1 MEIILKEGRGRVEVG
16 EVNFDFSYFD
26 VFPKMRVILESDLK
40 NPILQIVT
48 LEKKLRDLDYEE
60 IEIEVL
66 KRYRDT
72 FNFLLDS
79 TYLLKNGNRK
89 SFTFIK
95 SLTQKK
101 AIRLSLTENCNYRC
115 FFCHEEGMDMNAR
128 RESANFE
135 EMCELLLKMR
145 DLNYQDLTFTGG
157 EPLVAKND
165 LIKYMNFMEAN
176 NYTPDLTIVT
186 NGYLIDKVLIERI
199 KIYKGE
205 FKFNFSMH
213 SVDKESYFQIVN
225 PKNGDIDSF
234 DKVLKN
240 IDLIRESGI
249 KLKMNF
255 VLLNGLNSSPDYIKR
270 ILEFANEKGA
280 YCVKFLELLVT
291 DKLNKFFNYFYSLE
305 SAIKDLGDDIFLE
318 NLTYRRGEYIF
329 KNNLLVEFQKCTCA
343 NGCSVCPLNRE
354 INVTPQMSYY
364 PCFILDTKKID
375 IDNNNIEES
384 LKKGDAVIENLIK
397 RYGNKSP
404 VIIKNVANEK
414 EKKEF
419 YYKSVFTL
427 EEIENLVDKNSF
439 KLDRQRA
446 FTDYIYQNEND
457 QINLNYKNLLKL
469 SKNSYESHYREIVQ
483 KREFNYEK
491 NHCSIEFITE
501 GKFIESKEN
510 YESYLKHLGFVN
522 SLTLNWNIKFFKSK
536 NREFSIGINENTGL
550 IYVVSPK
557 EIDSELSNLLDLKL
571 LKEDLY
577 KDIVKNM

>member
-1 MEIILKEGRGRVEVG
+1 MEMILKEGNGKVEIG
-16 EVNFDFSYFD
+16 GISFNFSYFD
-26 VFPKMRVILESDLK
+26 VFPKMKVTLESDLE

-66 KRYRDT
+66 KRYRGT
-72 FNFLLDS
+72 FSFLLDS
-79 TYLLKNGNRK
+79 TYLLRNGDRK
-89 SFTFIK
+89 GFTFFK

-128 RESANFE
+128 RESANFNK
-135 EMCELLLKMR
+135 MCELLLKMR

-157 EPLVAKND
+157 EPLIAKND
-165 LIKYMNFMEAN
+165 LIKYMDFMEKN
-176 NYTPDLTIVT
+176 NYIPDLTIVT
-186 NGYLIDKVLIERI
+186 NGYLIDQVLIERI
-199 KIYKGE
+199 KRYKGK

-213 SVDKESYFQIVN
+213 SVDKESYFKIIN
-225 PKNGDIDSF
+225 PRDNDTNSF

-240 IDLIRESGI
+240 IDLIKENGI
-249 KLKMNF
+249 RLKMNF

-329 KNNLLVEFQKCTCA
+329 KNSLVVEFQKCTCA

-364 PCFILDTKKID
+364 PCFILDCKKIE
-375 IDNNNIEES
+375 IDNNNVEES
-384 LKKGDAVIENLIK
+384 LKEGDIVIENLIK

-414 EKKEF
+414 ERVEF
-419 YYKSVFTL
+419 YYKSAFNL
-427 EEIENLVDKNSF
+427 IEIENLINKNSF
-439 KLDRQRA
+439 KLERQRA
-446 FTDYIYQNEND
+446 FTDYIYENTQD
-457 QINLNYKNLLKL
+457 NLSYEKLLKL

-491 NHCSIEFITE
+491 NHCKIEFLTE
-501 GKFIESKEN
+501 GKVIEDKEN
-510 YESYLKHLGFVN
+510 YDKYLEHLGFTN
-522 SLTLNWNIKFFKSK
+522 SLTLNWNIKFFKGS
-536 NREFSIGINENTGL
+536 NRDFSIGINENTGL

-557 EIDSELSNLLDLKL
+557 EIDDELSNLLDLEL

-577 KDIVKNM
+577 EDIVKNI

>member
-1 MEIILKEGRGRVEVG
+1 MEMILKEGKGKLEVG
-16 EVNFDFSYFD
+16 GVSFDFSYSD
-26 VFPKMRVILESDLK
+26 IFPKIKITLEEDLY
-40 NPILQIVT
+40 NPILQVVT
-48 LEKKLRDLDYEE
+48 LEKKFRDLDYEE
-60 IEIEVL
+60 IEIEIL
-66 KRYRDT
+66 KRYKQT

-79 TYLLKNGNRK
+79 TYLLKNGDRK
-89 SFTFIK
+89 GFTFFK

-128 RESANFE
+128 RESSNFE
-135 EMCELLLKMR
+135 KMCELLLKMK

-165 LIKYMNFMEAN
+165 LIRYMNFMEEN
-176 NYTPDLTIVT
+176 DYTPDLTIVT

-199 KIYKGE
+199 KKYKGE

-213 SVDKESYFQIVN
+213 SVDKESYFEIVK
-225 PKNGDIDSF
+225 PKNGDLDSF

-240 IDLIRESGI
+240 IDMIRENGI
-249 KLKMNF
+249 RLKMNF

-291 DKLNKFFNYFYSLE
+291 DKLNKYFNYFYSLE

-318 NLTYRRGEYIF
+318 NLTYRRGEYLF
-329 KNNLLVEFQKCTCA
+329 KDKLVVEFQKCTCA
-343 NGCSVCPLNRE
+343 NGCNVCPLNRE

-364 PCFILDTKKID
+364 PCFILDSKKIE
-375 IDNNNIEES
+375 IDNNNVEES
-384 LKKGDAVIENLIK
+384 LREGDIVIENLIK

-414 EKKEF
+414 EKVEF
-419 YYKSVFTL
+419 YYKSAFTL
-427 EEIENLVDKNSF
+427 EEIENLVNKNSF
-439 KLDRQRA
+439 RLDRQRA
-446 FTDYIYQNEND
+446 FTDYIYKSSK
-457 QINLNYKNLLKL
+457 NLNYEKLLKL

-483 KREFNYEK
+483 KREFNCEK
-491 NHCSIEFITE
+491 NHCSIEFLTE
-501 GKFIESKEN
+501 GKVIEDKEN
-510 YESYLKHLGFVN
+510 YDRYLEHLGFFN
-522 SLTLNWNIKFFKSK
+522 ILTLNWNIKFFKGS
-536 NREFSIGINENTGL
+536 NRNFSIGINENTGL

-557 EIDSELSNLLDLKL
+557 EIDSELLNLLNLEL
-571 LKEDLY
+571 LKEDIY

>member
-1 MEIILKEGRGRVEVG
+1 MEMILKEGNGKVEIG
-16 EVNFDFSYFD
+16 GISFNFSYFD
-26 VFPKMRVILESDLK
+26 VFPKMKVTLESDLE

-66 KRYRDT
+66 KRYRGT

-79 TYLLKNGNRK
+79 TYLLKNGDRK
-89 SFTFIK
+89 GFTFFK

-128 RESANFE
+128 RESANFNK
-135 EMCELLLKMR
+135 MCELLLKMR

-157 EPLVAKND
+157 EPLIAKND
-165 LIKYMNFMEAN
+165 LIKYMDFMEKN
-176 NYTPDLTIVT
+176 NYIPDLTIVT
-186 NGYLIDKVLIERI
+186 NGYLINQVLIERI
-199 KIYKGE
+199 KRYKGE

-213 SVDKESYFQIVN
+213 SVDKESYFKIVN
-225 PKNGDIDSF
+225 PRDNDINSF

-240 IDLIRESGI
+240 IDLIRENGI
-249 KLKMNF
+249 RLKMNF

-291 DKLNKFFNYFYSLE
+291 DKLNKFFNYFYSIE

-329 KNNLLVEFQKCTCA
+329 KSNLVVEFQKCTCA

-364 PCFILDTKKID
+364 PCFILDSKKIE
-375 IDNNNIEES
+375 IDNNNVEES
-384 LKKGDAVIENLIK
+384 LKEGDVVIENLIK

-414 EKKEF
+414 EKVEF
-419 YYKSVFTL
+419 YYKSAFTL
-427 EEIENLVDKNSF
+427 EEIEGLVNKYNF

-446 FTDYIYQNEND
+446 FTDYIYENSKK
-457 QINLNYKNLLKL
+457 LNYEKLLKL
-469 SKNSYESHYREIVQ
+469 SKNSYENHYREIVQ
-483 KREFNYEK
+483 KREFDYER
-491 NHCSIEFITE
+491 NHCKIEFLTE
-501 GKFIESKEN
+501 GKVIEDKEN
-510 YESYLKHLGFVN
+510 YDKYLEHLGFTN
-522 SLTLNWNIKFFKSK
+522 SLTLNWNIKFFKGS
-536 NREFSIGINENTGL
+536 NRDFSIGINENTGL
-550 IYVVSPK
+550 IYIVSPK
-557 EIDSELSNLLDLKL
+557 KIDCELSNLLNLKL

>member
-1 MEIILKEGRGRVEVG
+1 MILKEGKGKVEVG
-16 EVNFDFSYFD
+16 GVSFHFSYFNA
-26 VFPKMRVILESDLK
+26 FPKIKVTLESDLE

-60 IEIEVL
+60 IEVEVL
-66 KRYRDT
+66 KRYKNT

-79 TYLLKNGNRK
+79 TYLLRNGDRK
-89 SFTFIK
+89 GFTFFK

-128 RESANFE
+128 RESANFDK
-135 EMCELLLKMR
+135 MCELLLKMR

-165 LIKYMNFMEAN
+165 LLRYMDFMEDN

-186 NGYLIDKVLIERI
+186 NGYLIDEVLIERI
-199 KIYKGE
+199 KRYKGE

-213 SVDKESYFQIVN
+213 SVDKESYFKIVN
-225 PKNGDIDSF
+225 PKNGDTDSF

-240 IDLIRESGI
+240 IDLIRENGI
-249 KLKMNF
+249 RLKMNF

-270 ILEFANEKGA
+270 ILEFTNEKGA

-329 KNNLLVEFQKCTCA
+329 KNNLVVEFQKCTCA

-364 PCFILDTKKID
+364 PCFILDSKKIE
-375 IDNNNIEES
+375 IDNNNVEES
-384 LKKGDAVIENLIK
+384 LKEGDVVIENLIK

-414 EKKEF
+414 ERVEF
-419 YYKSVFTL
+419 YYKSAFNL
-427 EEIENLVDKNSF
+427 DEIESLVNKHNF

-446 FTDYIYQNEND
+446 FTDYIYEMEKEKNNT
-457 QINLNYKNLLKL
+457 NYEKLVKL
-469 SKNSYESHYREIVQ
+469 SRNSYESHYREIVQ
-483 KREFNYEK
+483 KREFKCDK
-491 NHCSIEFITE
+491 NHCNIEFLTE
-501 GKFIESKEN
+501 GKVIENKED
-510 YESYLKHLGFVN
+510 YDRYLGHLGYIN
-522 SLTLNWNIKFFKSK
+522 NLILDWNIKFFKGS
-536 NREFSIGINENTGL
+536 NRDFSIGINENTGL

-557 EIDSELSNLLDLKL
+557 KIDNELSELLNLEL

-577 KDIVKNM
+577 KDIVKNL